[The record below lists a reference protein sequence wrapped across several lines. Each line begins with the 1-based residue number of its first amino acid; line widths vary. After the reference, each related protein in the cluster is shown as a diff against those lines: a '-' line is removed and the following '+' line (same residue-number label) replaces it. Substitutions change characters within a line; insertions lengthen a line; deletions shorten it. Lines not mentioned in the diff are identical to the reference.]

1 MTEHVVLE
9 NGTKTAKES
18 FTSVADDR
26 SAELVR
32 GIEAFEEELRA
43 MRGRINKIRAR
54 RKQLVSE
61 IEQIDE
67 ALEAE
72 NDTFALKLNS
82 AISSAA
88 ESAFQDTQVHSS
100 PDKEPTKKKA

>member
-1 MTEHVVLE
+1 MNEHVVLE
-9 NGTKTAKES
+9 NGTKTAKEN

-43 MRGRINKIRAR
+43 MRGRIDKIRAR

-61 IEQIDE
+61 IEQIDK
-67 ALEAE
+67 ALEAD

-88 ESAFQDTQVHSS
+88 ESAFQDTQVDSS
-100 PDKEPTKKKA
+100 PDKEPTKKKV